1 MGIWMTEAG
10 VYFYSLH
17 GLNIQVRWEGKGI
30 EDEIDQFFSPFPF
43 TKLSC
48 LNDPVHMD
56 LKFTTSDIPWAVP
69 KQTSEP
75 IHCYGLSIFKADD
88 YVYLTDGLSVFQL
101 QPQVGTGL
109 LTLHSSFREKPL
121 LSKCNFFLIGLIHL
135 LSRFRLYDL
144 HAAGF
149 IRDGAGCLL
158 LGESGS
164 GKSSMTLSM
173 VRQGWHYTSDDAI
186 LLKSSAD
193 GVEALS
199 FRKKFFLD
207 PILIHHYPEIAP
219 YLEEPTDGEDAKH
232 FLDPEL
238 VYPGRFWPN
247 FVPNVL
253 IYTSIVSQ
261 PESMLTP
268 IDQTSSL
275 IRLMKQSA
283 SLFFNREAVKAH
295 LDALKQLVNQTD
307 SYELLAGR
315 DLYEEPE
322 KISEVLSGV
331 EGV

>member
-1 MGIWMTEAG
+1 MGIWITEAG
-10 VYFYSLH
+10 VRFYSLH
-17 GLNIQVRWEGKGI
+17 GLSIQVRWEGI
-30 EDEIDQFFSPFPF
+30 EDEIERFFSPFPF
-43 TKLSC
+43 TELSC
-48 LNDPVHMD
+48 LNGAVHID

-69 KQTSEP
+69 KQASEP
-75 IHCYGLSIFKADD
+75 ILCYGLSIFKVDD
-88 YVYLTDGLSVFQL
+88 YVYLTDGLSVFRL
-101 QPQVGTGL
+101 QPQEGTGL
-109 LTLHSSFREKPL
+109 LTLHSSFREKSL

-173 VRQGWHYTSDDAI
+173 VRHGWHYTSDDAI

-207 PILIHHYPEIAP
+207 PVLIHHYPEIAP
-219 YLEEPTDGEDAKH
+219 YLEGPTNEKRGKR
-232 FLDPEL
+232 FLDLDL
-238 VYPGRFWPN
+238 VYPDRFYPD
-247 FVPNVL
+247 FLPNVL

-275 IRLMKQSA
+275 IKLMKQSA

-295 LDALKQLVNQTD
+295 LDVLKQLVIQTD

-322 KISEVLSGV
+322 KISELLSGI

>member
-1 MGIWMTEAG
+1 MGIWMIEAG
-10 VYFYSLH
+10 VCFYSLH
-17 GLNIQVRWEGKGI
+17 GLTVEVRWEGKGI

-69 KQTSEP
+69 KQASEP
-75 IHCYGLSIFKADD
+75 ICCYGLSIFEADN
-88 YVYLTDGLSVFQL
+88 YVYVTDGLSVFQL
-101 QPQVGTGL
+101 QPQAGTGL

-135 LSRFRLYDL
+135 LSSFCLYDL

-164 GKSSMTLSM
+164 GKSSVALSM
-173 VRQGWHYTSDDAI
+173 VRLGWHYTSDDAI

-199 FRKKFFLD
+199 FRKKFYLD
-207 PILIHHYPEIAP
+207 PVLIHHYPEIAP
-219 YLEEPTDGEDAKH
+219 YLEGPTNGKRGKR
-232 FLDPEL
+232 FLDLDL
-238 VYPGRFWPN
+238 VYPDRFYPD
-247 FVPNVL
+247 FLPKVL

-261 PESMLTP
+261 PVSMLTP

-275 IRLMKQSA
+275 IRLMKQSV

-315 DLYEEPE
+315 DLYEKPE

-331 EGV
+331 EGI

>member
-1 MGIWMTEAG
+1 MARWITEAG
-10 VYFYSLH
+10 VCFYSLH
-17 GLNIQVRWEGKGI
+17 GLSIQVRWEGKGI

-48 LNDPVHMD
+48 LNDPVHIN
-56 LKFTTSDIPWAVP
+56 LKFTTSDIPWAVL
-69 KQTSEP
+69 KQASEP
-75 IHCYGLSIFKADD
+75 ICCYGLSIFDADN
-88 YVYLTDGLSVFQL
+88 YVYVTDGLSVFQL
-101 QPQVGTGL
+101 QPQAGTGL

-207 PILIHHYPEIAP
+207 PVLIHHYPEIAP
-219 YLEEPTDGEDAKH
+219 YLERPTNGKRGKR
-232 FLDPEL
+232 FLYLDL
-238 VYPGRFWPN
+238 VYPDRFYPD
-247 FVPNVL
+247 FLPKVL

-275 IRLMKQSA
+275 IKLMKQSA

-307 SYELLAGR
+307 SYELIAGR

-322 KISEVLSGV
+322 KISEVLSVV